1 MFSRMRMLGIASAAV
16 LVALLGLTLSL
27 SPAVQAQGG
36 ATGTPNRLQ
45 MTLTAIKAIPTIAA
59 TATPAVHAA
68 DAATSWF
75 ENSTGYLL
83 FVRSFRDTNG
93 DGIGDLKGVIE
104 GLDYL
109 QGLGVNLI
117 WLMPVWAG
125 PTYHGYAV
133 TDYYAVNPQYG
144 TNDDLI
150 ALFKEAHRRGMY
162 IILDFVLNHS
172 SNQHPFFKDAYNN
185 PNSPYSSFYRWRNA
199 AHTQYDTFGGFGE
212 LPQLN
217 YTTPAV
223 RAYTTALARYWL
235 DPNADGDFSDGADGY
250 RLDAVKFVPSNYL
263 TELRGAVSAL
273 NPQALLLGE
282 VWDEPSLIARFL
294 NGASL
299 HAAFDFPTFYALAGN
314 ETSVGRGALNGE
326 NTATLSFITYLME
339 TSIAPQTRLVRF
351 VNNHDTNRLMS
362 FVKEDMPRARAAAVW
377 LLTAPG
383 VPFLYYGEEI
393 GMSGVKGIGPF
404 YDEYRREPLE
414 WTAAGD
420 DDATTRW
427 FTPPNRNN
435 APNDGVS
442 VGEQDTTPDSL
453 LNLYRTLGKLRQKS
467 AALRRGNFFYEERSP
482 YILRRWAAD
491 DPALYV
497 IVINFGTAPASI
509 TDVRPFG
516 QLADRAFAPR
526 WEVLLQ
532 EGATFSGEN
541 SLTLAPSGYT
551 ILTFTETK

>member
-172 SNQHPFFKDAYNN
+172 SNQHPFF
-185 PNSPYSSFYRWRNA
+185 
-199 AHTQYDTFGGFGE
+199 
-212 LPQLN
+212 
-217 YTTPAV
+217 
-223 RAYTTALARYWL
+223 
-235 DPNADGDFSDGADGY
+235 
-250 RLDAVKFVPSNYL
+250 
-263 TELRGAVSAL
+263 
-273 NPQALLLGE
+273 
-282 VWDEPSLIARFL
+282 
-294 NGASL
+294 
-299 HAAFDFPTFYALAGN
+299 
-314 ETSVGRGALNGE
+314 
-326 NTATLSFITYLME
+326 
-339 TSIAPQTRLVRF
+339 
-351 VNNHDTNRLMS
+351 
-362 FVKEDMPRARAAAVW
+362 
-377 LLTAPG
+377 
-383 VPFLYYGEEI
+383 
-393 GMSGVKGIGPF
+393 
-404 YDEYRREPLE
+404 
-414 WTAAGD
+414 
-420 DDATTRW
+420 
-427 FTPPNRNN
+427 
-435 APNDGVS
+435 
-442 VGEQDTTPDSL
+442 
-453 LNLYRTLGKLRQKS
+453 
-467 AALRRGNFFYEERSP
+467 
-482 YILRRWAAD
+482 
-491 DPALYV
+491 
-497 IVINFGTAPASI
+497 
-509 TDVRPFG
+509 
-516 QLADRAFAPR
+516 
-526 WEVLLQ
+526 
-532 EGATFSGEN
+532 
-541 SLTLAPSGYT
+541 
-551 ILTFTETK
+551 